1 MDHRNPPDRDSNP
14 RTVIALF
21 IVMSSLHLHTAN
33 AVSKQVIY
41 ASVNRIYFFSKLRDF
56 HLIK

>member
-1 MDHRNPPDRDSNP
+1 MDHWNPPDRGSNP

-21 IVMSSLHLHTAN
+21 IVISSLHIDTAS

-41 ASVNRIYFFSKLRDF
+41 ASHTL
-56 HLIK
+56 